1 MGIKVL
7 LDGLAEATKALPVV
21 GVCVECRFHGSPS
34 IRPRLQLAARR
45 ILCCLTSYK
54 PSCSRLSISSS
65 SAAAIG
71 AKQVY
76 LSEMLPWP
84 SMHTPPRPRDGSTT
98 KIDPVSPLSSSREF
112 TLLMRTWVG
121 TDGKLIEGAG
131 LLAPTGGVRR
141 DILVNDSAWNGC
153 MSSRSRRPPSPP
165 PS

>member
-1 MGIKVL
+1 MAAHRSGP
-7 LDGLAEATKALPVV
+7 GSNSQPV
-21 GVCVECRFHGSPS
+21 G
-34 IRPRLQLAARR
+34 
-45 ILCCLTSYK
+45 LCCLTSYK

-112 TLLMRTWVG
+112 TLLMRTLVG

-131 LLAPTGGVRR
+131 LLACSHRGRAKRHSCERLGLERVHVVA
-141 DILVNDSAWNGC
+141 LS
-153 MSSRSRRPPSPP
+153 
-165 PS
+165 